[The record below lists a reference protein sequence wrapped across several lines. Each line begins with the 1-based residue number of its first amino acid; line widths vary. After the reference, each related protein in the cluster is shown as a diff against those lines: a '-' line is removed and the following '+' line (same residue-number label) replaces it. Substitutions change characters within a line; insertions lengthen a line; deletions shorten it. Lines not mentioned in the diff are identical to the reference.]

1 MGYLFEFKCGNPTH
15 HKILEVASSSNVTI
29 SENTHIE
36 LHYSVRLVSRTIV
49 EQFATLSEFPG
60 NCSSLVLD
68 GIQRYCG
75 DHGISVGGDI
85 LVTAAINI
93 CKSLSYGALFV
104 SGTTEDMRNIMR
116 DKYGF
121 ETFLDDLYN
130 PHSGRNN
137 FFMIKLFSKKAEPA
151 EPVVPSEVPIVLTNP
166 EDTGDE
172 DE

>member
-29 SENTHIE
+29 SENTRIE